1 MVYSPH
7 DLRKANLRATY
18 MASYNISITSTGNP
32 SPSSLNCSPGDKIT
46 WTNNYT
52 KSISAFTLPSCVSP
66 QTSPAPIAVGGTTQT
81 YTVNS
86 GVNGNFSYSYTFA
99 AQIDADTRSG
109 TIDVS

>member
-1 MVYSPH
+1 MASYNPALSVP
-7 DLRKANLRATY
+7 
-18 MASYNISITSTGNP
+18 ASYNISID
-32 SPSSLNCSPGDKIT
+32 SSGSAATLTCNPGDKIT

-52 KSISAFTLPSCVSP
+52 KSITAFTLPSCVSP
-66 QTSPAPIAVGGTTQT
+66 QTSPAPIAVGVTTQT

-86 GVNGNFSYSYTFA
+86 GTNGSFSYSYTFA